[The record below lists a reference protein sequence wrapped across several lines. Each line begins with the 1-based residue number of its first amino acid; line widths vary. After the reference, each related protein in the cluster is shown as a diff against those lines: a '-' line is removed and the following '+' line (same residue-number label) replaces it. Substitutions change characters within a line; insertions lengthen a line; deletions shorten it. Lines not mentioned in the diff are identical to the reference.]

1 MSLET
6 DMSID
11 ESTTNSSGNK
21 TVTWLHLSDLHAC
34 KPKTGWDAKRVTDTL
49 CKDLRKMQEKH
60 GLRPDLIFFTGDAA
74 YGHLGNAEGKSI
86 SEQFREAHDF
96 LIAVRESF
104 DPPIDQRNLF
114 LVPGNHDV
122 NRNRITDFQI
132 DWLLSNERKL
142 DDIERCI
149 QAPERENWKQLLMR
163 LDDYARFLQ
172 TYGYDHLLTGRDR
185 LIYADAREVNGL
197 RVGIA
202 GFNSAWSS
210 RGVGRDE
217 MGRLWMAG
225 RFQLETL
232 SQQMPPNDFKIALLH
247 HPSNWLFPEENSTFK
262 WQLERDFP
270 FVLHGHEHQ
279 DFVRSDASNGHTV
292 ISAGACHEWSESKK
306 NGYNFVRLDFA
317 TEHGDVWLRQ
327 YEAIGGGWI
336 PRVIHGR
343 TDEQGCW
350 PLGHLQPWIGMVS
363 KKIKPVGEKAANN
376 IINEIPA
383 KNEDQKKDYE
393 TRYRKAVADKLDYIE
408 LFGIDLPK
416 EAKEY
421 SLTVAYVSLNLADE
435 DQEGNEEL
443 DNEIAATCQT
453 SLSQHAS

>member
-1 MSLET
+1 MSLQT

-11 ESTTNSSGNK
+11 ESTVNSPGTK
-21 TVTWLHLSDLHAC
+21 KVTWLHLSDLHAC
-34 KPKTGWDAKRVTDTL
+34 KPRTGWDAKRVTDAL

-74 YGHLGNAEGKSI
+74 YGDLGNGEGKSL

-96 LIAVRESF
+96 FTVVRESF
-104 DPPIDQRNLF
+104 DPPIEQRNLF

-122 NRNRITDFQI
+122 NRNRITDFQTE
-132 DWLLSNERKL
+132 WLLSNQRKL

-149 QAPERENWKQLLMR
+149 QAPERDNWKQLLRR
-163 LDDYARFLQ
+163 LDDYAHFLQ

-217 MGRLWMAG
+217 IGRLWMAG

-232 SQQMPPNDFKIALLH
+232 NQQMPPNDFKIALLH
-247 HPSNWLFPEENSTFK
+247 HPSNWLFSEENSTFGR
-262 WQLERDFP
+262 QLERDFP

-279 DFVRSDASNGHTV
+279 DFVRNDASNGHTV
-292 ISAGACHEWSESKK
+292 ISAGACHEWSESKN

-317 TEHGDVWLRQ
+317 TERGDVWLRQ
-327 YEAIGGGWI
+327 YESMGGGWI
-336 PRVIHGR
+336 PRIIHGR
-343 TDEQGCW
+343 TDDQGCW
-350 PLGHLQPWIGMVS
+350 SLERLQPWIEMVS
-363 KKIKPVGEKAANN
+363 KKIKPVVDN
-376 IINEIPA
+376 IITEIPA
-383 KNEDQKKDYE
+383 ANEDQNKDYE
-393 TRYRKAVADKLDYIE
+393 TRQ
-408 LFGIDLPK
+408 IDLK
-416 EAKEY
+416 LVSRKVVMG
-421 SLTVAYVSLNLADE
+421 VA
-435 DQEGNEEL
+435 
-443 DNEIAATCQT
+443 
-453 SLSQHAS
+453 